1 MKKKWTPKKIFWLVV
16 ACVFFAM
23 GTLGT
28 VLPVLPTVPC
38 YLVTAFGFAQS
49 SDRLHAWFEKSEL
62 YKKHLAPYLE
72 AGGLP
77 IKGKASIIAL
87 VTVQVGIPAFIF
99 RYNTTVL
106 LIIGAI
112 NAAFLFCMLVVV
124 KTVPSKEKLVSNIVK
139 RKRYNT

>member
-49 SDRLHAWFEKSEL
+49 SDKLHAWFEKSEL

-77 IKGKASIIAL
+77 VKGKAAIIAL

-99 RYNTTVL
+99 RDNATVL
-106 LIIGAI
+106 IIIGAI
-112 NAAFLFCMLVVV
+112 YAAFLFCMLFVV
-124 KTVPSKEKLVSNIVK
+124 KTVPNKEQLAKQYSKA
-139 RKRYNT
+139 

>member
-16 ACVFFAM
+16 ACVFFVM

-49 SDRLHAWFEKSEL
+49 SDKLHAWFEKSEL

-77 IKGKASIIAL
+77 VKGKASIIAL

-99 RYNTTVL
+99 RDNATVL
-106 LIIGAI
+106 IIIGAI
-112 NAAFLFCMLVVV
+112 YVAFLFCMLFVV
-124 KTVPSKEKLVSNIVK
+124 KTVPNKEQLAKQYSKA
-139 RKRYNT
+139 

>member
-16 ACVFFAM
+16 ACILFAM

-49 SDRLHAWFEKSEL
+49 SDKLHAWFEKSEL

-77 IKGKASIIAL
+77 VKGKASIIAL

-99 RYNTTVL
+99 RDNTTVL
-106 LIIGAI
+106 LIIGVI
-112 NAAFLFCMLVVV
+112 YAAFLFCMLFVV
-124 KTVPSKEKLVSNIVK
+124 KTVPNKEQLTKQYSKA
-139 RKRYNT
+139 

>member
-1 MKKKWTPKKIFWLVV
+1 MKKKWTPKKVFWFAL
-16 ACVFFAM
+16 ACIFFAM

-28 VLPVLPTVPC
+28 IVPVLPTVPC

-49 SDRLHAWFEKSEL
+49 SDKLHAWFEKSEL
-62 YKKHLAPYLE
+62 YKKHVSPYLE

-77 IKGKASIIAL
+77 VKGKASIIAL

-99 RYNTTVL
+99 RDNMTVL

-112 NAAFLFCMLVVV
+112 YVAFLFCMLVIV
-124 KTVPSKEKLVSNIVK
+124 KTVPGKEKLVKQYSK
-139 RKRYNT
+139 A

>member
-16 ACVFFAM
+16 ACIFFAM

-49 SDRLHAWFEKSEL
+49 SDKLHAWFEKSEL

-77 IKGKASIIAL
+77 VKGKASIFAL

-99 RYNTTVL
+99 RDNTTVL
-106 LIIGAI
+106 LIIGVI
-112 NAAFLFCMLVVV
+112 YAAFLFCMLFVV
-124 KTVPSKEKLVSNIVK
+124 KTVPNKEQLAKQYSKA
-139 RKRYNT
+139 

>member
-16 ACVFFAM
+16 ACSFFAM

-38 YLVTAFGFAQS
+38 YLVTAFAFAQS
-49 SDRLHAWFEKSEL
+49 SDKLHAWFEKSEL

-77 IKGKASIIAL
+77 VKGKASIIAL

-99 RYNTTVL
+99 RDNTTVF
-106 LIIGAI
+106 LIIGVI
-112 NAAFLFCMLVVV
+112 YAAFLFCMLFVV
-124 KTVPSKEKLVSNIVK
+124 KTVPNKEQLTKQYSKA
-139 RKRYNT
+139 

>member
-16 ACVFFAM
+16 ACIFFAM

-49 SDRLHAWFEKSEL
+49 SDKLHAWFEKSEL

-77 IKGKASIIAL
+77 VKGKASIIAL

-99 RYNTTVL
+99 RDNTTVF
-106 LIIGAI
+106 LIICVSY
-112 NAAFLFCMLVVV
+112 AAFLFCMLFVV
-124 KTVPSKEKLVSNIVK
+124 KTVPNKEQLAKQYSKA
-139 RKRYNT
+139 

>member
-1 MKKKWTPKKIFWLVV
+1 MKKQWTPKKIFWLVV
-16 ACVFFAM
+16 ASIFFVM

-49 SDRLHAWFEKSEL
+49 SDRLHAWFEKSQL
-62 YKKHLAPYLE
+62 YKKHVSPYLE

-77 IKGKASIIAL
+77 VKGKASIIAI

-99 RYNTTVL
+99 RDNMMV
-106 LIIGAI
+106 
-112 NAAFLFCMLVVV
+112 
-124 KTVPSKEKLVSNIVK
+124 
-139 RKRYNT
+139 

>member
-1 MKKKWTPKKIFWLVV
+1 MKKKWTPKKIFWLDV
-16 ACVFFAM
+16 ACIFFAM

-49 SDRLHAWFEKSEL
+49 SDKLHAWFEKSEL

-77 IKGKASIIAL
+77 VKGKASIIAL

-99 RYNTTVL
+99 RDNTTVF
-106 LIIGAI
+106 LIIGVI
-112 NAAFLFCMLVVV
+112 YAAFLFCMLFVV
-124 KTVPSKEKLVSNIVK
+124 KTVPNKEQLTKQYSKA
-139 RKRYNT
+139 

>member
-1 MKKKWTPKKIFWLVV
+1 MKKQWTPKKIFWLVV
-16 ACVFFAM
+16 ASIFFVM

-49 SDRLHAWFEKSEL
+49 SDRLHAWFEKSQL
-62 YKKHLAPYLE
+62 YKKHVLPYLE

-77 IKGKASIIAL
+77 VKGKASIIAI

-99 RYNTTVL
+99 RDNMMVL
-106 LIIGAI
+106 FIIGAI
-112 NAAFLFCMLVVV
+112 YVAFLFCMLV
-124 KTVPSKEKLVSNIVK
+124 IVK
-139 RKRYNT
+139 SVPPKEQLANQYSNA

>member
-16 ACVFFAM
+16 ACIFFAM
-23 GTLGT
+23 GTLGS

-49 SDRLHAWFEKSEL
+49 SDKLHAWFEKSEL

-77 IKGKASIIAL
+77 VKGKASIIAL

-99 RYNTTVL
+99 RDNATVL
-106 LIIGAI
+106 IIIGAI
-112 NAAFLFCMLVVV
+112 YAAFLFCMLFVV
-124 KTVPSKEKLVSNIVK
+124 KTVPNKEHLAKQYSKA
-139 RKRYNT
+139 

>member
-1 MKKKWTPKKIFWLVV
+1 MKKQWTPKKIFWLVV
-16 ACVFFAM
+16 ASIFFAM

-49 SDRLHAWFEKSEL
+49 SDRLHAWFKKSQL
-62 YKKHLAPYLE
+62 YKKHVLPYLE

-77 IKGKASIIAL
+77 VKGKASIIAI

-99 RYNTTVL
+99 RDNMMVL
-106 LIIGAI
+106 FIIGAI
-112 NAAFLFCMLVVV
+112 YAAFLFCMLVIV
-124 KTVPSKEKLVSNIVK
+124 KTVPPKEQLAKQYSKA
-139 RKRYNT
+139 

>member
-16 ACVFFAM
+16 ACIFFAM

-49 SDRLHAWFEKSEL
+49 SDKLHAWFEKSEL

-77 IKGKASIIAL
+77 VKGKASIIAL

-99 RYNTTVL
+99 RDNTTVF
-106 LIIGAI
+106 LIIGVI
-112 NAAFLFCMLVVV
+112 YAAFLFCMLFVV
-124 KTVPSKEKLVSNIVK
+124 KTVPNKEQLAKQYSKA
-139 RKRYNT
+139 

>member
-16 ACVFFAM
+16 ACIFFAM

-49 SDRLHAWFEKSEL
+49 SDKLHAWFEKSEL
-62 YKKHLAPYLE
+62 YKKRLAPYLE

-77 IKGKASIIAL
+77 VKGKASIIAL

-99 RYNTTVL
+99 RDNTTVL
-106 LIIGAI
+106 LIIGVI
-112 NAAFLFCMLVVV
+112 YAAFLFCMLFVV
-124 KTVPSKEKLVSNIVK
+124 KTVPNKEQLAKQYSKA
-139 RKRYNT
+139 

>member
-16 ACVFFAM
+16 ACIFFAM

-49 SDRLHAWFEKSEL
+49 SDKLHAWFEKSEL

-77 IKGKASIIAL
+77 VKGKASIIAL

-99 RYNTTVL
+99 RDNTTVF
-106 LIIGAI
+106 LIIGGI
-112 NAAFLFCMLVVV
+112 YAAFLFCMLFVV
-124 KTVPSKEKLVSNIVK
+124 KPVPNKEQLTKQYSKA
-139 RKRYNT
+139 

>member
-16 ACVFFAM
+16 ACIFFAM

-49 SDRLHAWFEKSEL
+49 SDKLHAWFEKSEL

-77 IKGKASIIAL
+77 VKGKASIIAL

-99 RYNTTVL
+99 RDNATVL
-106 LIIGAI
+106 IIIGAI
-112 NAAFLFCMLVVV
+112 YAAFLFSMLFVV
-124 KTVPSKEKLVSNIVK
+124 KTVPNKEQLAKQYSKA
-139 RKRYNT
+139 

>member
-16 ACVFFAM
+16 ACIFFAM

-49 SDRLHAWFEKSEL
+49 SDKLHAWFEKSEL

-77 IKGKASIIAL
+77 VKGKASIIAL

-99 RYNTTVL
+99 RDNTTVL
-106 LIIGAI
+106 LIIGVI
-112 NAAFLFCMLVVV
+112 YAAFLFCMLFVV
-124 KTVPSKEKLVSNIVK
+124 KAVPNKEQLAKQYSKA
-139 RKRYNT
+139 

>member
-16 ACVFFAM
+16 ACIFFAM

-49 SDRLHAWFEKSEL
+49 SDKLHAWFEKSEL

-77 IKGKASIIAL
+77 VKGKASIIAL

-99 RYNTTVL
+99 RDNTTVF
-106 LIIGAI
+106 LIIGVI
-112 NAAFLFCMLVVV
+112 YAAFLFCMLFVV
-124 KTVPSKEKLVSNIVK
+124 KTVPNKEQLTKQYSKA
-139 RKRYNT
+139 

>member
-1 MKKKWTPKKIFWLVV
+1 MKKQWTPKKIFWLVT
-16 ACVFFAM
+16 ACIFLAM

-49 SDRLHAWFEKSEL
+49 SDRLHEWFERTEL
-62 YKKHLAPYLE
+62 YKNHLAPYLE
-72 AGGLP
+72 VGGLP
-77 IKGKASIIAL
+77 AKGKASIIAL

-99 RYNTTVL
+99 RHNSTVL

-112 NAAFLFCMLVVV
+112 YVTFLICMLFVV
-124 KTVPSKEKLVSNIVK
+124 KTVPSKAELQKQLDKQYSRI
-139 RKRYNT
+139 

>member
-1 MKKKWTPKKIFWLVV
+1 MKKQWTPKKIFWLLV
-16 ACVFFAM
+16 ASIFFVM

-49 SDRLHAWFEKSEL
+49 SDRLHAWFEKSQL
-62 YKKHLAPYLE
+62 YKKHVSPYLE

-77 IKGKASIIAL
+77 VKGKASIIAI

-99 RYNTTVL
+99 RDNMMVL
-106 LIIGAI
+106 FIIGAI
-112 NAAFLFCMLVVV
+112 YVAFLFCMLVIV
-124 KTVPSKEKLVSNIVK
+124 KTVPPKE
-139 RKRYNT
+139 

>member
-16 ACVFFAM
+16 ASIFFAM

-28 VLPVLPTVPC
+28 VVPVLPTVPC

-49 SDRLHAWFEKSEL
+49 SDKLHAWFEKSEL
-62 YKKHLAPYLE
+62 YKKHVSPYLE

-77 IKGKASIIAL
+77 VKGKASIIAL

-99 RYNTTVL
+99 RDNATVL

-112 NAAFLFCMLVVV
+112 YAAFLFCMLVVV
-124 KTVPSKEKLVSNIVK
+124 KTVPPKEQLVKQYSKA
-139 RKRYNT
+139 

>member
-1 MKKKWTPKKIFWLVV
+1 MKKKWTPKKIFWFTL
-16 ACVFFAM
+16 ACIFFAM

-28 VLPVLPTVPC
+28 IIPVLPTVPC

-62 YKKHLAPYLE
+62 YKKHVSPYLE

-77 IKGKASIIAL
+77 VKGKASIIAL

-99 RYNTTVL
+99 RDNMTVL
-106 LIIGAI
+106 MIIGAI
-112 NAAFLFCMLVVV
+112 YVAFLFCMLVIV
-124 KTVPSKEKLVSNIVK
+124 KTVPAREKMVKQYSKA
-139 RKRYNT
+139 

>member
-16 ACVFFAM
+16 ACIFFAM

-49 SDRLHAWFEKSEL
+49 SDKLHAWFEKSEL

-77 IKGKASIIAL
+77 VKGKASIIAL

-99 RYNTTVL
+99 RDNATVL
-106 LIIGAI
+106 IIIGAI
-112 NAAFLFCMLVVV
+112 YAAFLFCMLFVV
-124 KTVPSKEKLVSNIVK
+124 KTVPNKEQLAKQYSKA
-139 RKRYNT
+139 

>member
-16 ACVFFAM
+16 ACIFFAM
-23 GTLGT
+23 GTFGS

-49 SDRLHAWFEKSEL
+49 SDKLHAWFEKSEL

-77 IKGKASIIAL
+77 VKGKASIIAL

-99 RYNTTVL
+99 RDNTTVL
-106 LIIGAI
+106 LIIGVI
-112 NAAFLFCMLVVV
+112 YAAFLFCMLFVV
-124 KTVPSKEKLVSNIVK
+124 KTVPNKEQLAKQYSKA
-139 RKRYNT
+139 

>member
-1 MKKKWTPKKIFWLVV
+1 MKKKWTPKKIFWLVT
-16 ACVFFAM
+16 ACIFFAM

-49 SDRLHAWFEKSEL
+49 SDKLHDWFEKSQL
-62 YKKHLAPYLE
+62 YQKHLAPYLE

-77 IKGKASIIAL
+77 AKGKVSIIAL

-99 RYNTTVL
+99 RDNTTVL

-112 NAAFLFCMLVVV
+112 YAAFLFCMLVVV
-124 KTVPSKEKLVSNIVK
+124 KTVPSKKQLANQYSK
-139 RKRYNT
+139 A

>member
-16 ACVFFAM
+16 ACIFFAM

-28 VLPVLPTVPC
+28 VRPVLPTVPC

-49 SDRLHAWFEKSEL
+49 SDKLHAWFEKSEL

-77 IKGKASIIAL
+77 VKGKASIIAL

-99 RYNTTVL
+99 RDNTTVF
-106 LIIGAI
+106 LIIGVI
-112 NAAFLFCMLVVV
+112 YAAFLFCMLFVV
-124 KTVPSKEKLVSNIVK
+124 KTVPNKEQLTKQYSKA
-139 RKRYNT
+139 

>member
-49 SDRLHAWFEKSEL
+49 SDKLHAWFEKSEL

-77 IKGKASIIAL
+77 VKGKASIIAL

-99 RYNTTVL
+99 RDNATVL
-106 LIIGAI
+106 IIIGAI
-112 NAAFLFCMLVVV
+112 YAVFLFCMLFVV
-124 KTVPSKEKLVSNIVK
+124 KTVPNKEQLAKQYSKA
-139 RKRYNT
+139 

>member
-1 MKKKWTPKKIFWLVV
+1 MKKQWTPKKIFWLVV
-16 ACVFFAM
+16 ASIFFVM

-49 SDRLHAWFEKSEL
+49 SDRLHAWFEKSQL
-62 YKKHLAPYLE
+62 YKKHVSPYLE

-77 IKGKASIIAL
+77 VKGKASIIAI

-99 RYNTTVL
+99 RDNMIVL
-106 LIIGAI
+106 FIIGAI
-112 NAAFLFCMLVVV
+112 YVAFLFCMLVIV
-124 KTVPSKEKLVSNIVK
+124 KTVPSKEKLAKQYSNA
-139 RKRYNT
+139 

>member
-16 ACVFFAM
+16 ACIFFAM

-49 SDRLHAWFEKSEL
+49 SDKLHAWFEKSEL
-62 YKKHLAPYLE
+62 YKKHLALYLE

-77 IKGKASIIAL
+77 VKGKASIIAL

-99 RYNTTVL
+99 RDNTTVF
-106 LIIGAI
+106 LIIGVI
-112 NAAFLFCMLVVV
+112 YAAFLFCMLFVV
-124 KTVPSKEKLVSNIVK
+124 KTVPNKEQLTKQYSKA
-139 RKRYNT
+139 

>member
-16 ACVFFAM
+16 ACIFFAM

-49 SDRLHAWFEKSEL
+49 SDKLHAWFEKSEL

-77 IKGKASIIAL
+77 VKGKASIIAL

-99 RYNTTVL
+99 RDNTTVL
-106 LIIGAI
+106 LIIGVI
-112 NAAFLFCMLVVV
+112 YAAFLFCRLFVV
-124 KTVPSKEKLVSNIVK
+124 KTVPNKEQLAKQYSKA
-139 RKRYNT
+139 

>member
-16 ACVFFAM
+16 ACIFFAM

-49 SDRLHAWFEKSEL
+49 SDKLHAWFEKSEL

-77 IKGKASIIAL
+77 VKGKASIIAL

-99 RYNTTVL
+99 RDNATVL
-106 LIIGAI
+106 IIIGAI
-112 NAAFLFCMLVVV
+112 YAAFLFCMLFVV
-124 KTVPSKEKLVSNIVK
+124 KTVPNKEQLTKQYSKA
-139 RKRYNT
+139 

>member
-49 SDRLHAWFEKSEL
+49 SDKLHAWFEKSEL

-77 IKGKASIIAL
+77 VKGKASIIAL

-99 RYNTTVL
+99 RDNATVL
-106 LIIGAI
+106 IIIGAI
-112 NAAFLFCMLVVV
+112 YVAFLFCMLFVV
-124 KTVPSKEKLVSNIVK
+124 KTVPNKEQLAKQYSKA
-139 RKRYNT
+139 